1 VYFDT
6 KRYVSI
12 VLDDVPPVR
21 LVRKD
26 LGGDLG
32 FWAPLVGVTMERE
45 PMVEQYLRNL
55 VVGRGRSE
63 KTTKDYAG
71 WLVPA
76 IQYRQM
82 KQQSWESFAAEM
94 DDFLIWRRALRRRTP
109 GRGTAGPSLQTLESM
124 MTAINGLYRYG
135 IRHKLISPEVMSLLF
150 EVTDEPALPEHLRA
164 GWGGSEVRLRSR
176 YVIRSGT
183 TTADRQLRQHREQ
196 RRPVTAD
203 EFALLIGHVTSAR
216 DAFCLALMRYSALR
230 VGQVVTL
237 KRDRIHAM
245 PNAVLCGSSRMGPH
259 LHVEQAPDHPHR
271 DGVKRRDPFAIP
283 MGAAAVQLWWAWLEE
298 RAAIRGASD
307 QPWLFLAFAG
317 PMGREGQALGS
328 SAVREM
334 VKVVAKRA
342 GLRHITPHQL
352 RHGFGQEA
360 ADADVPPDLLQ
371 RLLGHAR
378 IESQGVYRKTSD
390 EVVAAA
396 VLRLENARQERIGN
410 R

>member
-1 VYFDT
+1 MHN
-6 KRYVSI
+6 
-12 VLDDVPPVR
+12 DVPAVR

-26 LGGDLG
+26 LGGDLA
-32 FWAPLVGVTMERE
+32 FWAPLVGLTMERE
-45 PMVEQYLRNL
+45 PVVEQYLRNL

-76 IQYRQM
+76 IQYRRV
-82 KQQSWESFAAEM
+82 KDLSWEAFAADM
-94 DDFLIWRRALRRRTP
+94 DEFLLWRRALRRANP
-109 GRGTAGPSLQTLESM
+109 GRGMAGPSRQTLQSM
-124 MTAINGLYRYG
+124 MTAINGLYRFAVLHELVSG
-135 IRHKLISPEVMSLLF
+135 DVMSLLF
-150 EVTDEPALPEHLRA
+150 EVTDEPALSAHLRA
-164 GWGGSEVRLRSR
+164 DWSGPEVRLRSR

-183 TTADRQLRQHREQ
+183 TTADRWVRQHREQ
-196 RRPVTAD
+196 RRPVTAE
-203 EFALLIGHVTSAR
+203 EFALLISQVTSAR
-216 DAFCLALMRYSALR
+216 DAFCLALMRYCALR

-245 PNAVLCGSSRMGPH
+245 PDAVPCPSHRMGPH
-259 LHVEQAPDHPHR
+259 LHVEPAVDHPHH
-271 DGVKRRDPFAIP
+271 DGVKRRDPFAVP
-283 MGAAAVQLWWAWLEE
+283 MGAAVVQLWWAWLEE
-298 RAAIRGASD
+298 RAAIRGAAE
-307 QPWLFLAFAG
+307 QTWLLLAFAG

-342 GLRHITPHQL
+342 GLRHVTPHQL

-360 ADADVPPDLLQ
+360 ADADMAPDLLQ

-378 IESQGVYRKTSD
+378 IESQDAYRKTSD
-390 EVVAAA
+390 EAVAAA
-396 VLRLENARQERIGN
+396 VLRLDNARQERIDN